1 LESFDDFLRSFFLGG
16 YRPTLPVL
24 IYGRL
29 FSGLSP
35 ETGAITTLVLVL
47 SILVGF
53 GGEFLA
59 RRSNARTQAQMP

>member
-1 LESFDDFLRSFFLGG
+1 MASARRFLGG

-35 ETGAITTLVLVL
+35 EIGTIPTMVLLLTVC
-47 SILVGF
+47 VGLY
-53 GGEFLA
+53 GERLL
-59 RRSNARTQAQMP
+59 RPMRQE